1 MSHLDI
7 CKGLR
12 DNLKDFR
19 INIVIT
25 FKIAVPLQAESL
37 QIYSADH
44 DNLYLG
50 EENTLYWPS
59 TSDYTLGAC
68 RAYFH
73 VNLNGGASAVR
84 QFVLNFGDS
93 ETTGILS
100 TTNFT
105 NYTNSDAWYDLSGR
119 RLSGKPTA
127 KGLYI
132 NGRKKVVIP

>member
-1 MSHLDI
+1 
-7 CKGLR
+7 
-12 DNLKDFR
+12 
-19 INIVIT
+19 
-25 FKIAVPLQAESL
+25 LQAESL

-84 QFVLNFGDS
+84 QFVLNFGEG
-93 ETTGILS
+93 ETTGIMS
-100 TTNFT
+100 IENGKFFDERSGRAERKIENEADT
-105 NYTNSDAWYDLSGR
+105 WYDLSGR
-119 RLSGKPTA
+119 RLSGKPKA
-127 KGLYI
+127 KGVYI
-132 NGRKKVVIP
+132 NNGRKVVIK